1 MQRRIT
7 LIQKIRTNQP
17 GEGKFYSVESLG
29 HVQILEQTTLDPY
42 CFVVKKG
49 VMSLRAFYTKLK
61 WIGLFPSMS
70 VIVRCI

>member
-42 CFVVKKG
+42 CFV
-49 VMSLRAFYTKLK
+49 A
-61 WIGLFPSMS
+61 
-70 VIVRCI
+70 

>member
-42 CFVVKKG
+42 FFVASKRSNEFACVLYETE
-49 VMSLRAFYTKLK
+49 MDR
-61 WIGLFPSMS
+61 S
-70 VIVRCI
+70 VS